1 MNSDGARERLH
12 LSGHHCNCIPHY
24 LYRKVNPSCT
34 ILIYQPSTAA
44 TRNVLWLWR
53 SSSLL
58 LKRDSRRQVVLSGR
72 KVLKKRN
79 FQFLSA
85 AIPRFDRM
93 LLSQR
98 LATFLIMTEF
108 IDSTN
113 RTGIMEAASD
123 YISNHTGILGSG
135 HWRRIF
141 SVFGEFW
148 HF

>member
-1 MNSDGARERLH
+1 MACGFGEALVH
-12 LSGHHCNCIPHY
+12 F
-24 LYRKVNPSCT
+24 
-34 ILIYQPSTAA
+34 
-44 TRNVLWLWR
+44 
-53 SSSLL
+53 L
-58 LKRDSRRQVVLSGR
+58 LKKDCRRQVVLSGR

-141 SVFGEFW
+141 IVFGDIFNVQQNAVVGLEPNV
-148 HF
+148 HR